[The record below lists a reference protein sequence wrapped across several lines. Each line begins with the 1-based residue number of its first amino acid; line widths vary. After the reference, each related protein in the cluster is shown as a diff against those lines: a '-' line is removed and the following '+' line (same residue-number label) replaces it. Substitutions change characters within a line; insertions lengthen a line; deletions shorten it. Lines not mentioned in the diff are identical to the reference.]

1 MREHGL
7 QGAHLRRGWKGGST
21 RQNPAHTSA
30 PDLVERDFRASAPN
44 RLWVADLTRIL
55 TGEGVLWLLRCVR
68 MPSPTT
74 CCCPTWRSRF
84 SEGASGHPSST
95 GNRGEL
101 VCADL
106 HQARGRG
113 VVAQLPIDADA
124 ARLYI
129 LTVSPGVPEDGYCW
143 CNGLLGRGNEKDR
156 PIGNSRSSL
165 VCEMNT
171 SRRSDRSPST
181 NGELGGAVCA
191 PSGARSAPPD
201 QLVGLPTAS

>member
-1 MREHGL
+1 ML
-7 QGAHLRRGWKGGST
+7 L
-21 RQNPAHTSA
+21 
-30 PDLVERDFRASAPN
+30 PD
-44 RLWVADLTRIL
+44 VAIQIL
-55 TGEGVLWLLRCVR
+55 GD
-68 MPSPTT
+68 
-74 CCCPTWRSRF
+74 
-84 SEGASGHPSST
+84 ASGHPSST